1 MISSIFSDV
10 CSFHVVF
17 SLSSRSVVDLAM
29 SRGMDVNND
38 TISNEAIVSSGLIFR
53 FLMWVKKVLTLSME
67 CVEDFVRGFRSS
79 ERCLARLYVGEPG
92 KDTMGRKGMVGLW
105 IFGRP

>member
-1 MISSIFSDV
+1 MVSSIFSDV
-10 CSFHVVF
+10 CSSHVAF
-17 SLSSRSVVDLAM
+17 CLSSRSVVDLAM
-29 SRGMDVNND
+29 SIGMDVNND

-53 FLMWVKKVLTLSME
+53 FLMWVRKVLTLSME

-79 ERCLARLYVGEPG
+79 QRFLARLYVGAPC
-92 KDTMGRKGMVGLW
+92 KVTMGRKGMVGLW